1 MTFPFK
7 DIYKVRVTCEYG
19 RKGSWSSGKH
29 DGIDLVSDGDKT
41 ILSITDGRVIRSG
54 WNDSWG
60 EYVVVQMKDGRAL
73 IYAHMV
79 KGSRK
84 VMQMQE
90 VKTGHPL
97 GTMGSTGKSTGP
109 HLHLELQK
117 SYYKSGSVDD
127 IAEFLGIE
135 NRVGKAKELIE
146 VAKVP
151 EWQIEA
157 TEEVC
162 RKYGLDTKQWIERA
176 KNGDTVTVGEL
187 FAILNKIK

>member
-1 MTFPFK
+1 MIFPFK
-7 DIYKVRVTCEYG
+7 NVSETRVTCEYG
-19 RKGSWSSGKH
+19 RKGSWASGKH

-41 ILSITDGRVIRSG
+41 ILSITDGKCIRSG

-60 EYVVVQMKDGRAL
+60 EYVAIELNDGRSL

-84 VMQMQE
+84 VKVGGK
-90 VKTGHPL
+90 VKAGQPL
-97 GTMGSTGKSTGP
+97 GIMGSTGKSTGP

-117 SYYKSGSVDD
+117 SYYKSGAVDN

-135 NRVGKAKELIE
+135 NKPGKAKELVK

-151 EWQIEA
+151 EWQIQA

-162 RKYGLDTKQWIERA
+162 RRYGLDVKQWIERT
-176 KNGDTVTVGEL
+176 KQGDTVTAGEL